1 MLKLK
6 VIYKIL
12 KRKFNIMKYTK
23 YIVFGL
29 IGLAVLMLIGSY
41 NGLASKAQM
50 VDSSWAQVQTQY
62 QRRMD
67 LIPNLVSTVK
77 AEANFEKSTL
87 TDVIN
92 ARANATKITLD
103 SSVTNDPQKFAQMQ
117 QAQGQLSQALSKLMM
132 VSEQYPN
139 LKTNQQFAQ
148 LMDSLEG
155 SENRIAYAR
164 DNYNKTVMDYNTSIV
179 TFPSVIM
186 ARLMGYNKKEYFQ
199 ADAAASSAPKVDFN

>member
-1 MLKLK
+1 MKK
-6 VIYKIL
+6 IYIL
-12 KRKFNIMKYTK
+12 YA
-23 YIVFGL
+23 L
-29 IGLAVLMLIGSY
+29 IPLFLLLGVLNY
-41 NGLASKAQM
+41 NSLVSKSQY

-87 TDVIN
+87 TAVID
-92 ARANATKITLD
+92 ARASASKVSLD
-103 SSVTNDPQKFAQMQ
+103 ASVVNNPEKFAAMQ
-117 QAQGQLSQALSKLMM
+117 KSQGQLTQALGKLMM

-155 SENRIAYAR
+155 TENRIAYAR
-164 DNYNKTVMDYNTSIV
+164 DNYNQTVMSYNSSILSFP
-179 TFPSVIM
+179 TIITAKMLNYSLKSYFQSDEGSSKSPSV
-186 ARLMGYNKKEYFQ
+186 N
-199 ADAAASSAPKVDFN
+199 FN

>member
-1 MLKLK
+1 MKK
-6 VIYKIL
+6 IYIL
-12 KRKFNIMKYTK
+12 YA
-23 YIVFGL
+23 L
-29 IGLAVLMLIGSY
+29 IPLFLLLGVLNY
-41 NGLASKAQM
+41 NGLISKSQQ

-92 ARANATKITLD
+92 ARASASKVTLD
-103 SSVTNDPQKFAQMQ
+103 ASVVNDPAKFAAMQ
-117 QAQGQLSQALSKLMM
+117 KSQGQLTQALGKLMM

-155 SENRIAYAR
+155 TENRIAYAR
-164 DNYNKTVMDYNTSIV
+164 DNYNQTV
-179 TFPSVIM
+179 
-186 ARLMGYNKKEYFQ
+186 MGYNSLVLSFPTVITAKMLNYSQKSYFQ
-199 ADAAASSAPKVDFN
+199 SDEGSAKSPSVNFN

>member
-1 MLKLK
+1 MIKK
-6 VIYKIL
+6 S
-12 KRKFNIMKYTK
+12 
-23 YIVFGL
+23 YIIWAIIGL
-29 IGLAVLMLIGSY
+29 IALFMIFSY
-41 NGLASKAQM
+41 NGLVGKSQA

-77 AEANFEKSTL
+77 GEANFEKSTL

-92 ARANATKITLD
+92 ARASASKINLD
-103 SSVTNDPQKFAQMQ
+103 SSVINDPEKFSQVQKS
-117 QAQGQLSQALSKLMM
+117 QGQLSQALGKLMM

-155 SENRIAYAR
+155 SENRIAFAR
-164 DNYNKTVMDYNTSIV
+164 DNYNKSVMNYNASIISFPTVILAKMFNFSQKQYFQSDEGAAKA
-179 TFPSVIM
+179 PSV
-186 ARLMGYNKKEYFQ
+186 
-199 ADAAASSAPKVDFN
+199 SFN